1 MTSESEINRV
11 TIVGAGVIGASWA
24 ACFLAHG
31 LDVVATDP
39 APGAEVALRKY
50 VAAAWPDLTTLGLA
64 PGASIDRLTF
74 TGDLKQA
81 VRDADLVQEN
91 GPEREAFK
99 IKLFA
104 EIDANVPPE
113 TILASSSS
121 GVTMSRIQTE
131 CAHPERTVIGH
142 PFTPPH
148 LVPLVEVVGGAK
160 TSQDTIKRAM
170 RFYTQ
175 MGRHPIHIRK
185 EVKGHVGNRL
195 QAALYREIVY
205 LIEQDVVSVADAD
218 AAVHLGPGLRWGLM
232 GPNLL
237 FHLGGGPA
245 GMKHFFE
252 QFTGPMTAWWADLGN
267 PDLSKPELQEKIRKG
282 VLEEVDGRSYEELS
296 HLRDSLLIGLLKLLA
311 ESADASAEQTRERAR
326 PPEPRHA

>member
-1 MTSESEINRV
+1 MQKDSEINRIA
-11 TIVGAGVIGASWA
+11 IVGTGVIGASWA

-39 APGAEVALRKY
+39 APGAEAALHKY
-50 VAAAWPDLTTLGLA
+50 VESAWPALTKLGLVA
-64 PGASIDRLTF
+64 GASTSRLTF
-74 TGDLKQA
+74 TTDLKLA
-81 VRDADLVQEN
+81 IKDADLVQEN
-91 GPEREAFK
+91 GPERDAFK

-104 EIDANVPPE
+104 DMDANTSPE

-121 GVTMSRIQTE
+121 GLTMSRIQSE

-148 LVPLVEVVGGAK
+148 LIPLVEVVGGAK
-160 TSQDTIKRAM
+160 TSPDTIHRAM
-170 RFYTQ
+170 RFYTM

-205 LIEQDVVSVADAD
+205 LLEQDVVSVADVD

-237 FHLGGGPA
+237 FHLGGGVG

-267 PDLSKPELQEKIRKG
+267 PDMSNPELQERIKKG
-282 VLEEVDGRSYEELS
+282 VLEEVAGRSFEELS
-296 HLRDSLLIGLLKLLA
+296 GQRDALLMGLLQLLA
-311 ESADASAEQTRERAR
+311 NDEQAKPHST
-326 PPEPRHA
+326 